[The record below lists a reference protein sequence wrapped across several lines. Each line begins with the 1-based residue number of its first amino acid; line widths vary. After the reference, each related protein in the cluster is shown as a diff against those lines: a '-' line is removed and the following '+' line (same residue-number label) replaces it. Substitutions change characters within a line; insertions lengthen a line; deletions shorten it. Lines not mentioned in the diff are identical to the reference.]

1 MSDVDVRHE
10 KHEKTRL
17 LRRRVSSIFSLVIY
31 TGIPPPCSAGKI
43 MTTTIAR
50 IVIEK
55 RTLLIVLFNME
66 KYYFVNI
73 LPPILKTKNF
83 FNWN

>member
-1 MSDVDVRHE
+1 MSDGDVR
-10 KHEKTRL
+10 HEKTRL

-31 TGIPPPCSAGKI
+31 TGIPPPFSAGKI
-43 MTTTIAR
+43 MTTTTTR
-50 IVIEK
+50 VITER

-83 FNWN
+83 FNSN